1 MQNPDPRSRRPG
13 WAGRNY
19 RIQTA
24 ATVISGLGN
33 AGAPIATAFAVLA
46 TGGSTTEIGY
56 VTAARLVPLVLL
68 LLVGGALADRLPRH
82 HVMVAANTFN
92 ALSQAALAAL
102 VLTGTA
108 RLWELVL
115 LSAAGGAGQ
124 AFYGPAA
131 GAMLMQT
138 VAREHAAR
146 AFSVY
151 RMALNGAQI
160 GGAALGGALTAATGP
175 GWVLAL
181 DALGFLVAAALRV
194 LLDVPPAAGRGTGG
208 AATPGGV
215 RGAGRG
221 DGMIHEL
228 REGWHEFA
236 SRRWLWV
243 IVLQFSVLM
252 ACVSAVDAVYG
263 PIVAEQRLGGARDW
277 GLALAADGA
286 GLVLAGLLMVRWR
299 PRRILLVGNHGVFL
313 FALPAAA
320 LAVAAPLPV
329 LALAM
334 FLSGAGVTVFGVN
347 WMVALQQEI
356 PAATMSRVS
365 AYDAFGSL
373 ALAPLGTA
381 LAGPAATALGLGG
394 ALWLC
399 AALTVLLSIVVL
411 AEPQV
416 RRLGRRAAGPVGGP
430 GNTPATVG

>member
-1 MQNPDPRSRRPG
+1 MHSQTTLPRRFA

-24 ATVISGLGN
+24 ATVVSGLGN
-33 AGAPIATAFAVLA
+33 AGAPIATAFAVLGV
-46 TGGSTTEIGY
+46 GGSTTEIGY

-92 ALSQAALAAL
+92 ALSQAVLAAL
-102 VLTGTA
+102 VLTGTV

-124 AFYGPAA
+124 AFYGPAS
-131 GAMLMQT
+131 GGLIMQT
-138 VAREHAAR
+138 VAPEHASH

-151 RMALNGAQI
+151 RMAMNGAQI
-160 GGAALGGALTAATGP
+160 GGAALGGALTATVGA
-175 GWVLAL
+175 GWVLAI
-181 DALGFLVAAALRV
+181 DAGCFLAAAALRV
-194 LLDVPPAAGRGTGG
+194 LLRVEPAAKQPEGS
-208 AATPGGV
+208 
-215 RGAGRG
+215 
-221 DGMIHEL
+221 GMIREL
-228 REGWHEFA
+228 REGWTEFA

-263 PIVAEQRLGGARDW
+263 PIVAETRLGGARDW

-286 GLVLAGLLMVRWR
+286 GLVLTGLLMARWR
-299 PRRILLVGNHGVFL
+299 PRRILLVGNYGVFL

-320 LAVAAPLPV
+320 LAVAAPLPL
-329 LALAM
+329 LAVAM

-347 WMVALQQEI
+347 WMIALQQEI
-356 PAATMSRVS
+356 PPALMSRVS

-373 ALAPLGTA
+373 ALAPVGTA
-381 LAGPAATALGLGG
+381 LAGPAAGALGTGG
-394 ALWLC
+394 ALWTC
-399 AALTVLLSIVVL
+399 AAVTVLLSVLVL

-416 RRLGRRAAGPVGGP
+416 RRLSRRTAAPVEAAAAPAPVG
-430 GNTPATVG
+430 

>member
-1 MQNPDPRSRRPG
+1 MQTPPAPPRRLA

-24 ATVISGLGN
+24 ATVVSGLGN

-46 TGGSTTEIGY
+46 IGGSTTEIGY
-56 VTAARLVPLVLL
+56 VTAARLMSLVLL

-82 HVMVAANTFN
+82 RVMVASNVFN
-92 ALSQAALAAL
+92 GLSQAVLAVL

-131 GAMLMQT
+131 EAMIMQT
-138 VAREHAAR
+138 VSQEHASR

-160 GGAALGGALTAATGP
+160 GGAALGGALTAAAGP
-175 GWVLAL
+175 GWVLAV
-181 DALGFLVAAALRV
+181 DALSFLLAAGLRV
-194 LLDVPPAAGRGTGG
+194 LLTVEAPARPARS
-208 AATPGGV
+208 
-215 RGAGRG
+215 
-221 DGMIHEL
+221 DGMVREL
-228 REGWHEFA
+228 REGWREFA

-243 IVLQFSVLM
+243 IVLQFSVMM

-277 GLALAADGA
+277 GIALAADGV

-299 PRRILLVGNHGVFL
+299 PRRILLVGNYGVFL

-329 LALAM
+329 LVAAM

-347 WMVALQQEI
+347 WMIALQQEI
-356 PAATMSRVS
+356 PPDTMSRVS

-381 LAGPAATALGLGG
+381 LAGPAAHALGLGG
-394 ALWLC
+394 ALWTC
-399 AALTVLLSIVVL
+399 AGLTVLLGVLVL

-416 RRLGRRAAGPVGGP
+416 RRLGRHATGPAATAGAV
-430 GNTPATVG
+430 PAPAG

>member
-1 MQNPDPRSRRPG
+1 MQTPPAPPRRLA

-24 ATVISGLGN
+24 ATVVSGVGN

-46 TGGSTTEIGY
+46 IGGSTTEIGY
-56 VTAARLVPLVLL
+56 VTAARLVSLVLL

-82 HVMVAANTFN
+82 HVMVAANAFN
-92 ALSQAALAAL
+92 ALSQAVLAVL
-102 VLTGTA
+102 VLTGA
-108 RLWELVL
+108 VRLWELVL
-115 LSAAGGAGQ
+115 LSAAGGVGQ

-131 GAMLMQT
+131 GGMIMQT
-138 VAREHAAR
+138 VGQEHAAR

-160 GGAALGGALTAATGP
+160 GGAALGGALTAGVGP
-175 GWVLAL
+175 GWVLAI
-181 DALGFLVAAALRV
+181 DAFCFLLAAGLRV
-194 LLDVPPAAGRGTGG
+194 LLDVEAPAR
-208 AATPGGV
+208 AA
-215 RGAGRG
+215 RG
-221 DGMIHEL
+221 DGMIREL
-228 REGWHEFA
+228 REGWREFV

-263 PIVAEQRLGGARDW
+263 PIVADQRLGGARDW
-277 GLALAADGA
+277 GVALAADGA

-299 PRRILLVGNHGVFL
+299 PRRILLVGNYGVFL

-329 LALAM
+329 LVAAM

-347 WMVALQQEI
+347 WMIALQQEI
-356 PAATMSRVS
+356 PPETMSRVS

-394 ALWLC
+394 ALWTC
-399 AALTVLLSIVVL
+399 AAVTVLLSVVVL

-416 RRLGRRAAGPVGGP
+416 RRLSRRTAEPADPAAAVPAPVG
-430 GNTPATVG
+430 